1 MPQNYAGVR
10 QAPYF
15 SPKISF
21 CKMASLEHIGRGLL
35 GVFGLIGILYVLS
48 RNRRAIN
55 WRLVGAG
62 LLLQLT
68 FALLVLKVP
77 QVSWGFDQFAQ
88 IFTYIIEW
96 SEYGAGF
103 LLGDMATSKAPAYI
117 FAFRVLPTVMFYSA
131 LSAILFYYGVMQKIV
146 FGIAWV
152 LTKSMG
158 LSGPESFAAAANV
171 FIGQTE
177 APLVIKPYLAGMSR
191 SELLCLMVGGM
202 ANIAGGVFAA
212 YVGFLGGSDPE
223 HQLYIAR
230 HLLSASIMSAP
241 ASVLCAKMLL
251 PETEKQGIEKLTH
264 TSTRSGENLLDA
276 IATGTTDGLRLAVN
290 VGAMLIV
297 FTALVYMMNWL
308 LMHTVGEWTGLNE
321 TIKVYTNNRF
331 EGLTFTYLMGLMFA
345 PIAWLIGVPMQDV
358 TLVGQ
363 LLGMKTMINEF
374 VAFSAL
380 GDMQAQNLGLSPRS
394 VTIAL
399 YALCGFANFASIGIQ
414 IGGIGAL
421 APQQRTALTE
431 LGYWA
436 LVGGSISCFL
446 TASFAGMLT

>member
-1 MPQNYAGVR
+1 
-10 QAPYF
+10 
-15 SPKISF
+15 
-21 CKMASLEHIGRGLL
+21 
-35 GVFGLIGILYVLS
+35 
-48 RNRRAIN
+48 
-55 WRLVGAG
+55 
-62 LLLQLT
+62 
-68 FALLVLKVP
+68 
-77 QVSWGFDQFAQ
+77 
-88 IFTYIIEW
+88 
-96 SEYGAGF
+96 
-103 LLGDMATSKAPAYI
+103 
-117 FAFRVLPTVMFYSA
+117 
-131 LSAILFYYGVMQKIV
+131 
-146 FGIAWV
+146 
-152 LTKSMG
+152 MG

-264 TSTRSGENLLDA
+264 TNTRSGENLLDA
-276 IATGTTDGLRLAVN
+276 IATGTTDGLKLAVN

-308 LMHTVGEWTGLNE
+308 LMHTLGEWTGLNE

-380 GDMQAQNLGLSPRS
+380 GDMQTQNIGLSPRS

>member
-1 MPQNYAGVR
+1 
-10 QAPYF
+10 
-15 SPKISF
+15 
-21 CKMASLEHIGRGLL
+21 LEHIGRGLL

-230 HLLSASIMSAP
+230 HLLSASIMSKPLAMRGIP
-241 ASVLCAKMLL
+241 AS
-251 PETEKQGIEKLTH
+251 
-264 TSTRSGENLLDA
+264 SS
-276 IATGTTDGLRLAVN
+276 
-290 VGAMLIV
+290 
-297 FTALVYMMNWL
+297 ALVSLPSPFLSAALAFWS
-308 LMHTVGEWTGLNE
+308 
-321 TIKVYTNNRF
+321 ISAA
-331 EGLTFTYLMGLMFA
+331 TFGSRGFV
-345 PIAWLIGVPMQDV
+345 WLIAEPV
-358 TLVGQ
+358 
-363 LLGMKTMINEF
+363 ERR
-374 VAFSAL
+374 SAE
-380 GDMQAQNLGLSPRS
+380 ATTS
-394 VTIAL
+394 VRI
-399 YALCGFANFASIGIQ
+399 I
-414 IGGIGAL
+414 
-421 APQQRTALTE
+421 E
-431 LGYWA
+431 
-436 LVGGSISCFL
+436 
-446 TASFAGMLT
+446 